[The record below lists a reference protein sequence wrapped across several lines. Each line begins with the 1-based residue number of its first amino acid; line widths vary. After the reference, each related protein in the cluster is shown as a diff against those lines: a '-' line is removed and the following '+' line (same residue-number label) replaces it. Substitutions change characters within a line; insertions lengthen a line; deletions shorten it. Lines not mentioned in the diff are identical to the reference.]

1 MPQICDRYGYKG
13 KNNRNTQSKFKCLK
27 CHHEINADINASEN
41 IERRGLESL
50 GLGISL
56 QDYKSES
63 LSNSDSLES
72 AS

>member
-1 MPQICDRYGYKG
+1 
-13 KNNRNTQSKFKCLK
+13 
-27 CHHEINADINASEN
+27 
-41 IERRGLESL
+41 LESL